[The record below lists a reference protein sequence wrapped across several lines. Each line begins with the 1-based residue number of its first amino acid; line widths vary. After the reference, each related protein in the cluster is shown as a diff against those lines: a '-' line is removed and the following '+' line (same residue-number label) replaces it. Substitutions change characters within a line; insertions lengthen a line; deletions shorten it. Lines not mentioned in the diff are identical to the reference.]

1 MCGDVP
7 ARECLGKML
16 ATIKGQP
23 GAACEGARRRALE
36 LHKAYTRA
44 LPLRQADAFEERVNV
59 LLQEA
64 RLVDAHSTERQSA
77 RKYTNRAVFLLSAA
91 TALVM
96 GVILHRIGT
105 LRNLF
110 RDEFAWYEKAFVKGT
125 LKPGAM
131 NKSVDVYEVAMCI
144 TYNAYYRLGFLWSDH
159 LELTLPAAKFL
170 INMLRIF
177 PDDITA
183 LNWCGSATQLGQKEF
198 LEFVGANESNV
209 GDADARW
216 AQWLNQQNK
225 WRFLFKTPTQLSNS
239 LAYTRIKDGIRTFV
253 DMDSLLEGNMLYG
266 LYSDGGLVQAALN
279 YTSKRASLNEADL
292 MYELIGEHVTFKQ
305 SCDLARDTYLQ
316 GNIGSFGISGAM
328 SQLSGSQ
335 GATARNT
342 DLGILAA
349 SFAVGGP
356 IGLLWG
362 AQLCIFKGFFNA
374 KPPCPPPTTF
384 TDPRI
389 DDGSDEQSEPPS

>member
-1 MCGDVP
+1 
-7 ARECLGKML
+7 ML
-16 ATIKGQP
+16 AALKHQRGV
-23 GAACEGARRRALE
+23 ACDGARQRVLE
-36 LHKAYTRA
+36 LYKAYTRA
-44 LPLRQADAFEERVNV
+44 VPLKQAAAFEERVGV

-64 RLVDAHSTERQSA
+64 RLVDAHATERQSA
-77 RKYTNRAVFLLSAA
+77 RKYANYGVFLLSAVI
-91 TALVM
+91 ALTM
-96 GVILHRIGT
+96 GVILHQVST

-110 RDEFAWYEKAFVKGT
+110 RDEFVWYEKAFVKGT

-144 TYNAYYRLGFLWSDH
+144 TYNAYYSLGFVWSDR

-183 LNWCGSATQLGQKEF
+183 LNWCGSASQLGQNEF
-198 LEFVGANESNV
+198 LEFIGGNEANV
-209 GDADARW
+209 QDANARW

-225 WRFLFKTPTQLSNS
+225 WRFLFKTQTQLSNS
-239 LAYTRIKDGIRTFV
+239 LAYTRIRDGIDSFV

-279 YTSKRASLNEADL
+279 YTSKRSSLNEADL
-292 MYELIGEHVTFKQ
+292 MYELIGEHVTFRQ
-305 SCDLARDTYLQ
+305 SCDLARDKYLQ
-316 GNIGSFGISGAM
+316 ANVGSFGISGAM

-335 GATARNT
+335 GKLARNT
-342 DLGILAA
+342 DLGILGA
-349 SFAVGGP
+349 SFAFGGP

-374 KPPCPPPTTF
+374 KPPCPPPTTY

-389 DDGSDEQSEPPS
+389 DKGSDEQGDPPS